1 MNRLLEM
8 IPEPLVTWVTS
19 NFVRPKKCWGVK
31 NESVNLIKDCDIGNQ
46 EMESITGPAE
56 IWIIDKHDYE
66 RVLEKIYS
74 ARPKK
79 EFTYIATNFIDNPAN
94 YGNDWASLLSEKVT
108 YRRLCLDSVVN
119 NHDKDTVDQK
129 FHNKGNIKELSMIEE
144 GQRITKIS
152 GLFCKAS
159 DGSYVSLISLDQKQL
174 NPNEEKTMSKGVLQ
188 IGGFSRYMFE
198 YYLDY
203 VPVKS

>member
-1 MNRLLEM
+1 MCGLLEM
-8 IPEPLVTWVTS
+8 ISGSFEIRARRII
-19 NFVRPKKCWGVK
+19 VRLGKCWGVK
-31 NESVNLIKDCDIGNQ
+31 NESVNLIKNCDIGNQ
-46 EMESITGPAE
+46 EMESITDPAE
-56 IWIIDKHDYE
+56 IWVIDKHDYE

-94 YGNDWASLLSEKVT
+94 YDNDWASLLSEKVT
-108 YRRLCLDSVVN
+108 YRRLCLGSVVS

-174 NPNEEKTMSKGVLQ
+174 NPNEEKTMSKGVL
-188 IGGFSRYMFE
+188 
-198 YYLDY
+198 
-203 VPVKS
+203 